1 MKSNE
6 LIEYL
11 EHKEWIKVNENID
24 YYSFEPPI
32 DLGFPKSYKIGIP
45 INERK
50 KDFNRQL
57 NTVAE
62 IISDIY
68 DITFE
73 DLNTILEGN
82 QVFKIRIIDEDTKDG
97 KINLNRFEI
106 IIDKI
111 KSILHDT
118 ASFVIDKN
126 QLVNRKTPE
135 AERYIN
141 KCVFL
146 QTEVGSFI
154 SKIQLPD
161 SVILKQKEVFN
172 EEIITSGDVNQKLKE
187 VLNFVNVSIFEDN
200 IEATE
205 DFIIE
210 NESLINL
217 KLLKDIK
224 TLYESANL
232 KDVEFTFSN
241 MSEVKEIK
249 SKNVNAIK
257 LNNLDN
263 FVKKV
268 ESFGFKIE
276 EFTFTG
282 RVIELKSKNPEG
294 LKNSI
299 IMSGIHDGISFL
311 ASADLDSEQ
320 YKIANE
326 SHMNKTSITIF
337 GKAKITKT
345 KASFIDIKNIS
356 LSDWN
361 LDSSI

>member
-1 MKSNE
+1 MKVNS

-11 EHKEWIKVNENID
+11 EHNNWSKTNESID
-24 YYSFEPPI
+24 YYSYKPPI
-32 DLGFPKSYKIGIP
+32 ELGFPGSYKIGIP
-45 INERK
+45 INKSKAGFEK
-50 KDFNRQL
+50 QFKNIVEL
-57 NTVAE
+57 V
-62 IISDIY
+62 SDIY
-68 DITFE
+68 EISYE
-73 DLNTILEGN
+73 DLFTILEEN

-126 QLVNRKTPE
+126 QLINRRIPE
-135 AERYIN
+135 AEKYIN

-161 SVILKQKEVFN
+161 SEILKEKEVFN
-172 EEIITSGDVNQKLKE
+172 EEIITSEDVNQKLKE
-187 VLNFVNVSIFEDN
+187 VLNFVNKSIFEDN

-232 KDVEFTFSN
+232 KNVEFTFSN
-241 MSEVKEIK
+241 ISEIKEIK
-249 SKNVNAIK
+249 SKNINGIK

-268 ESFGFKIE
+268 ESFGFRVE
-276 EFTFTG
+276 DFTFTG

-299 IMSGIHDGISFL
+299 TISGIHDGISFL
-311 ASADLDSEQ
+311 ASAHLDSEQ
-320 YKIANE
+320 YKIAND

-345 KASFIDIKNIS
+345 KASFIDIKKIS
-356 LSDWN
+356 LCK
-361 LDSSI
+361 